1 MPGCRVSREE
11 KSRAESNPAL
21 AKFRSCSP
29 IIPTD
34 RFGDKIGTPA
44 ITALVRRVLQLA
56 FLSSHLFTSPFAPAI
71 DASTFVIL

>member
-1 MPGCRVSREE
+1 MQQRSLAVHILGYVGWSEKKAHE
-11 KSRAESNPAL
+11 KSPS
-21 AKFRSCSP
+21 
-29 IIPTD
+29 D

-56 FLSSHLFTSPFAPAI
+56 LLSSHLFTSPFAQAI